1 MLKKIISKKGI
12 VITLIV
18 VCCLMAFA
26 IFMLLSNKISYTVEK
41 IDGTYNVSVN
51 NRWGKRI
58 YENAYGVG
66 PIIMQVDKDTLL
78 IRTGRGDSWIT
89 KFVNGKTNRVSDN
102 FENISAYNGQLVVYG
117 IYEDEQLKIV
127 IRDIYDE
134 DKVYKE
140 VIDTF
145 PNVAVGSYIIKDAQI
160 IDEHSVDLTYYV
172 GDEWEEK
179 EEVVLFECLMLLI
192 IHLFLWHPLKNH

>member
-26 IFMLLSNKISYTVEK
+26 IFMILSNKISYTVEEVN
-41 IDGTYNVSVN
+41 GTYNVSVN
-51 NRWGKRI
+51 NRCGKRI
-58 YENAYGVG
+58 YENAYGVE
-66 PIIMQVDKDTLL
+66 PIIMQVDKDTIL
-78 IRTGRGDSWIT
+78 IRTGKGDSRIT
-89 KFVNGKTNRVSDN
+89 KFINGKTNRVSDN

-117 IYEDEQLKIV
+117 IYKDEQLKIV
-127 IRDIYDE
+127 IRDIYDK

-179 EEVVLFECLMLLI
+179 EEVILLD
-192 IHLFLWHPLKNH
+192 

>member
-1 MLKKIISKKGI
+1 MQIRIAERVIMLKKIISKKGI

-18 VCCLMAFA
+18 ISCLMVVT
-26 IFMLLSNKISYTVEK
+26 IFMFLSDKISSNVEEVN
-41 IDGTYNVSVN
+41 GNYNVSVN

-58 YENAYGVG
+58 YENVYGVA
-66 PIIMQVDKDTLL
+66 PVIMQVDKDTIL

-89 KFVNGKTNRVSDN
+89 KFINGKTNRVSDD

-127 IRDIYDE
+127 IRDIYDK

-160 IDEHSVDLTYYV
+160 IDEHSVHLTYYV

-179 EEVVLFECLMLLI
+179 EKIV
-192 IHLFLWHPLKNH
+192 HLD

>member
-127 IRDIYDE
+127 IRDIYDK
-134 DKVYKE
+134 DKIYKE

>member
-26 IFMLLSNKISYTVEK
+26 IFMILSNKISYTVEEVN
-41 IDGTYNVSVN
+41 GTYNVSVN
-51 NRWGKRI
+51 NRCGKRI
-58 YENAYGVG
+58 YENAYGVE
-66 PIIMQVDKDTLL
+66 PIIMQVDKDTIL
-78 IRTGRGDSWIT
+78 IRTGKGDSRIT
-89 KFVNGKTNRVSDN
+89 KFINGKTNRVSDN

-127 IRDIYDE
+127 IRDIYDK

-145 PNVAVGSYIIKDAQI
+145 PNVAVGSYIIKNAQI

-179 EEVVLFECLMLLI
+179 EEVILLD
-192 IHLFLWHPLKNH
+192 

>member
-1 MLKKIISKKGI
+1 MLKKIMSKKGI

-26 IFMLLSNKISYTVEK
+26 IFMLLSNKISYTVEEVN
-41 IDGTYNVSVN
+41 GTYNVSVN
-51 NRWGKRI
+51 NRCGKRI
-58 YENAYGVG
+58 YENAYGVE
-66 PIIMQVDKDTLL
+66 PIIMQVDKDTIL
-78 IRTGRGDSWIT
+78 IRTGKGDSRIT
-89 KFVNGKTNRVSDN
+89 KFINGKTNRVSDN

-127 IRDIYDE
+127 IRDIYDK
-134 DKVYKE
+134 DKDYKE

-179 EEVVLFECLMLLI
+179 EEVVLLD
-192 IHLFLWHPLKNH
+192 

>member
-26 IFMLLSNKISYTVEK
+26 IFMILSNKISYTVEEVN
-41 IDGTYNVSVN
+41 GTYNVSVN
-51 NRWGKRI
+51 NRCGKRI
-58 YENAYGVG
+58 YENAYGVE
-66 PIIMQVDKDTLL
+66 PIIMQVDKDTIL
-78 IRTGRGDSWIT
+78 IRTEKGDSRIT
-89 KFVNGKTNRVSDN
+89 KFINGKTNRVSDN

-127 IRDIYDE
+127 IRDIYDK

-172 GDEWEEK
+172 GDEWKEK
-179 EEVVLFECLMLLI
+179 EEVILLD
-192 IHLFLWHPLKNH
+192 

>member
-26 IFMLLSNKISYTVEK
+26 IFMILSNKISYTVEEVN
-41 IDGTYNVSVN
+41 GTYNVSVN
-51 NRWGKRI
+51 NRCGKRI
-58 YENAYGVG
+58 YENAYGVE
-66 PIIMQVDKDTLL
+66 PIIMQVDKDTIL
-78 IRTGRGDSWIT
+78 IRTGKGDSRIT
-89 KFVNGKTNRVSDN
+89 KFINGKTNRVSDN

-127 IRDIYDE
+127 IRDIYDK

-179 EEVVLFECLMLLI
+179 EEVVLLD
-192 IHLFLWHPLKNH
+192 

>member
-12 VITLIV
+12 VVTLIA

-26 IFMLLSNKISYTVEK
+26 IFMLLSNKISYTVEEVN
-41 IDGTYNVSVN
+41 GTYNVSVN
-51 NRWGKRI
+51 NRCGKRI
-58 YENAYGVG
+58 YENAYGVE
-66 PIIMQVDKDTLL
+66 PIIMQVDKDTIL
-78 IRTGRGDSWIT
+78 IRTGKGDSRIT
-89 KFVNGKTNRVSDN
+89 KFINGKTNRVSDN

-179 EEVVLFECLMLLI
+179 EEVILLD
-192 IHLFLWHPLKNH
+192 

>member
-18 VCCLMAFA
+18 IGCLIVFIILMSS
-26 IFMLLSNKISYTVEK
+26 SNKISYSVEEVN
-41 IDGTYNVSVN
+41 GNYNVSVN
-51 NRWGKRI
+51 NRWGKSI
-58 YENAYGVG
+58 YENVYGVD
-66 PIIMQVDKDTLL
+66 PIIMQVDEDTIL
-78 IRTGRGDSWIT
+78 IRTGGGDSWTT
-89 KFVNGKTNRVSDN
+89 KFINGKTNRVSDN

-117 IYEDEQLKIV
+117 IYKDEQLKIV
-127 IRDIYDE
+127 IRDIYDK
-134 DKVYKE
+134 DKIYKE

-160 IDEHSVDLTYYV
+160 IDEHSVQLTYYV

-179 EEVVLFECLMLLI
+179 EEDIGLD
-192 IHLFLWHPLKNH
+192 

>member
-26 IFMLLSNKISYTVEK
+26 IFMILSNKISYTVEEVN
-41 IDGTYNVSVN
+41 GTYNVSVN
-51 NRWGKRI
+51 NRCGKRI
-58 YENAYGVG
+58 YENAYGVE
-66 PIIMQVDKDTLL
+66 PIIMQVDKDTIL
-78 IRTGRGDSWIT
+78 IRTGKGDSRIT
-89 KFVNGKTNRVSDN
+89 KFINGKTNRVSDN

-127 IRDIYDE
+127 IRDIYDK

-172 GDEWEEK
+172 GDEWKEK
-179 EEVVLFECLMLLI
+179 EEVILLD
-192 IHLFLWHPLKNH
+192 

>member
-1 MLKKIISKKGI
+1 M

-18 VCCLMAFA
+18 ISCLMVFT
-26 IFMLLSNKISYTVEK
+26 ILMILPDKMSYDVEEVN
-41 IDGTYNVSVN
+41 GNYTVSVN

-58 YENAYGVG
+58 YENVYGVA
-66 PIIMQVDKDTLL
+66 PDIMQVDKNTIL
-78 IRTGRGDSWIT
+78 IRTGRGDSRIT
-89 KFVNGKTNRVSDN
+89 KFINGKTNRVSDN

-117 IYEDEQLKIV
+117 IYEDEQLKIA
-127 IRDIYDE
+127 IRDIYDK

-160 IDEHSVDLTYYV
+160 LDEHSVDLTY
-172 GDEWEEK
+172 
-179 EEVVLFECLMLLI
+179 
-192 IHLFLWHPLKNH
+192 

>member
-26 IFMLLSNKISYTVEK
+26 IFMILSNKISYTVEEVN
-41 IDGTYNVSVN
+41 GTYNVSVN
-51 NRWGKRI
+51 NRCGKRI
-58 YENAYGVG
+58 YENAYGVE
-66 PIIMQVDKDTLL
+66 PIIMQVDKDTIL
-78 IRTGRGDSWIT
+78 IRTGKGDSRIT
-89 KFVNGKTNRVSDN
+89 KFINGKTNRVSDN

-117 IYEDEQLKIV
+117 ICEDEQLKIV
-127 IRDIYDE
+127 IRDIYDK

-160 IDEHSVDLTYYV
+160 IDEHSVDLTYYF

-179 EEVVLFECLMLLI
+179 EEVILLD
-192 IHLFLWHPLKNH
+192 

>member
-1 MLKKIISKKGI
+1 MLKKIMSKKGI

-26 IFMLLSNKISYTVEK
+26 IFMLLSNKISYTVEE
-41 IDGTYNVSVN
+41 IDGTYEVIVN
-51 NRWGKRI
+51 NRCGKRI
-58 YENAYGVG
+58 YENAYGVE
-66 PIIMQVDKDTLL
+66 PIIMQVDKDTIL
-78 IRTGRGDSWIT
+78 IRTGKGDSRIT
-89 KFVNGKTNRVSDN
+89 KFINGKTNRVSDN

-179 EEVVLFECLMLLI
+179 EEVVLLD
-192 IHLFLWHPLKNH
+192 

>member
-1 MLKKIISKKGI
+1 MLKKIMSKKGI

-26 IFMLLSNKISYTVEK
+26 IFMLLSNKISYTVEEVN
-41 IDGTYNVSVN
+41 GTYNVSVN
-51 NRWGKRI
+51 NRCGKRI
-58 YENAYGVG
+58 YENAYGVE
-66 PIIMQVDKDTLL
+66 PIIMQVDKDTIL
-78 IRTGRGDSWIT
+78 IRTGKGDSRIT
-89 KFVNGKTNRVSDN
+89 KFINGKTNRVSDN

-127 IRDIYDE
+127 IRDIYDK

-179 EEVVLFECLMLLI
+179 EEVVLLD
-192 IHLFLWHPLKNH
+192 

>member
-1 MLKKIISKKGI
+1 MLKRIISKKGI
-12 VITLIV
+12 VITLIA

-26 IFMLLSNKISYTVEK
+26 IFMLLSNKISYTVEEVN
-41 IDGTYNVSVN
+41 GTYNVSAN

-58 YENAYGVG
+58 YENAYGAE
-66 PIIMQVDKDTLL
+66 PIIMQVDKDTIL
-78 IRTGRGDSWIT
+78 IRTGKGDSWIT
-89 KFVNGKTNRVSDN
+89 KFINGKTNRVSDN

-127 IRDIYDE
+127 IRDIYDK

-160 IDEHSVDLTYYV
+160 IDEQSVDLTYYV

-179 EEVVLFECLMLLI
+179 EEVVALD
-192 IHLFLWHPLKNH
+192 

>member
-26 IFMLLSNKISYTVEK
+26 IFMILSNKISYTVEEVN
-41 IDGTYNVSVN
+41 GTYNVSVN
-51 NRWGKRI
+51 NRCGKRI
-58 YENAYGVG
+58 YENAYGVE
-66 PIIMQVDKDTLL
+66 PIIMQVDKDTIL
-78 IRTGRGDSWIT
+78 IRTGKGYSRIT
-89 KFVNGKTNRVSDN
+89 KFINGKTNRVSDN

-127 IRDIYDE
+127 IRDIYDK

-179 EEVVLFECLMLLI
+179 EEVILLD
-192 IHLFLWHPLKNH
+192 

>member
-26 IFMLLSNKISYTVEK
+26 IFMLLSNKISYTVEEVN
-41 IDGTYNVSVN
+41 GTYNVSVN
-51 NRWGKRI
+51 NRCGKRI
-58 YENAYGVG
+58 YENAYGVE
-66 PIIMQVDKDTLL
+66 PIIMQVDKDTIL
-78 IRTGRGDSWIT
+78 IRTGKGDSRIT
-89 KFVNGKTNRVSDN
+89 KFINGKTNRVSDN

-127 IRDIYDE
+127 IRDIYDK

-179 EEVVLFECLMLLI
+179 EEVVLLD
-192 IHLFLWHPLKNH
+192 

>member
-1 MLKKIISKKGI
+1 MCRLEYQRDIIMKKIISKKSIVVALI
-12 VITLIV
+12 VICCLIV
-18 VCCLMAFA
+18 FA
-26 IFMLLSNKISYTVEK
+26 ILTLLPNKMSYSVEK
-41 IDGTYNVSVN
+41 VNGTYNVSVN

-58 YENAYGVG
+58 YENVYELE
-66 PIIMQVDKDTLL
+66 PTIIQVDKDTVL
-78 IRTGRGDSWIT
+78 IRNGKGDSWT
-89 KFVNGKTNRVSDN
+89 AKFINGKTNRVSDS

-127 IRDIYDE
+127 IRDIYDK

-145 PNVAVGSYIIKDAQI
+145 PNVAVGAYIIKDAQI
-160 IDEHSVDLTYYV
+160 IDKHSVHLTYYV

-179 EEVVLFECLMLLI
+179 DKVILLD
-192 IHLFLWHPLKNH
+192 

>member
-26 IFMLLSNKISYTVEK
+26 IFMILSNKISYTVEEVN
-41 IDGTYNVSVN
+41 GTYNVSVN
-51 NRWGKRI
+51 NRCGKRI
-58 YENAYGVG
+58 YENAYGVE
-66 PIIMQVDKDTLL
+66 PIIMQVDKDTIL
-78 IRTGRGDSWIT
+78 IRTGKGDSRIT
-89 KFVNGKTNRVSDN
+89 KFINGKTNRVSDN

-127 IRDIYDE
+127 IRDIYDK

-160 IDEHSVDLTYYV
+160 IDEYSVDLTYYV

-179 EEVVLFECLMLLI
+179 EEVILLD
-192 IHLFLWHPLKNH
+192 